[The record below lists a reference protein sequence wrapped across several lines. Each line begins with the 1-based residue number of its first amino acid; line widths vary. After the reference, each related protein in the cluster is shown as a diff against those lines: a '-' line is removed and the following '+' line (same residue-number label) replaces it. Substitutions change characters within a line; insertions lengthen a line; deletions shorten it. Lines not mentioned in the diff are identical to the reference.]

1 MEQNIIY
8 AKDGEIEKSY
18 LLVISPTSVYKLTIK
33 KINKTENNK
42 GDVSVSSVSVLDER
56 YPGQLNT
63 ISGDTYLLEW
73 DEEFYNKAKSLR
85 KKDSKEVK
93 TEVNTDTKDEEE
105 KLKSK
110 KEVKIKETKPVARTK
125 NPKSQ
130 IIDKLLAEVPEG
142 QKVIAEEI
150 AQKVL
155 EQTKEPEDHLK
166 KVIAEVNV
174 RNWMFSKGG
183 KVNKFKNV

>member
-63 ISGDTYLLEW
+63 ISGDTYLLEY
-73 DEEFYNKAKSLR
+73 DEEFYKKSKSLR
-85 KKDSKEVK
+85 KEKEK
-93 TEVNTDTKDEEE
+93 PIIKNEE
-105 KLKSK
+105 KINQNSSK
-110 KEVKIKETKPVARTK
+110 LKETKPVARTK
-125 NPKSQ
+125 NPRSV
-130 IIDKLLAEVPEG
+130 IIDKYLKEVPEG
-142 QKVIAEEI
+142 QKVNSKEI